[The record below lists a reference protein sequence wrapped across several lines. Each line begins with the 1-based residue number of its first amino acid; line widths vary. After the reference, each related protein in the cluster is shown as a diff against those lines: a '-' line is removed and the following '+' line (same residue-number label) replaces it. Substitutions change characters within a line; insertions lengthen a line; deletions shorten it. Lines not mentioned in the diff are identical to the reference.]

1 MGMYIPFM
9 DNVNRFY
16 QKRFCFTQ
24 ISAGKVIT
32 ITYLMSGI
40 VSLPIGFAVDKFGKR
55 RALITMTMMI
65 FLLAH
70 VLILLYPQCDGFE
83 LYGAT
88 IGLFLIGIGYSGYA
102 NCLISSIPLI
112 VKKKVI
118 GTAFGL
124 M

>member
-24 ISAGKVIT
+24 LSAGKVVT

-40 VSLPIGFAVDKFGKR
+40 VSLPIGLAVDKFGR
-55 RALITMTMMI
+55 RRIFITATLMI

-70 VLILLYPQCDGFE
+70 VLILLYPQCIGFE

-88 IGLFLIGIGYSGYA
+88 AGLFLIGVGYSGYA